1 LRGRALLATL
11 VAIACLSPR
20 NAIPL
25 RSIDVAELTEQADLI
40 VVGQVTSVV
49 RQGETTIDL
58 SGNTIT
64 ATRFRSGLKVDQVL
78 KGESGLRNISFDFLL
93 PDEPIGFQIATPGQY
108 GVFFLKAL
116 RGLWEFVD
124 PVYPSL
130 PALPNF
136 QLSRGGLL
144 DQITA
149 MLGEVIN
156 SPQVSDSDRTRALDA
171 LAELRTDLARDVV
184 RQVASAASGELR
196 LRAAAKLVARND
208 IVGLEP
214 IATALLHPEGLS
226 RNMLLDLADSLEGLK
241 NPEAVPTLTK
251 LVKANNP
258 DINRPAAA
266 ALRQSGSSAA
276 LKALSY
282 LLRSS
287 DRLTRYY
294 AVVGMGEITHQDKWT
309 PAFDEFQ
316 QHEQHYLSHWRNWTN
331 SP

>member
-1 LRGRALLATL
+1 LRGRTLLATL
-11 VAIACLSPR
+11 TAVACLSAA
-20 NAIPL
+20 NSIPL
-25 RSIDVAELTEQADLI
+25 RSIDVAELTARADLI
-40 VVGQVTSVV
+40 VVGRVTTVV

-64 ATRFRSGLKVDQVL
+64 ATRFHSGLRADQVL
-78 KGESGLRNISFDFLL
+78 KGESGLRDISFDFLL
-93 PDEPIGFQIATPGQY
+93 PDQPIGFQIATPGQY
-108 GVFFLKAL
+108 GVFFLKAV

-124 PVYPSL
+124 PAYPSL
-130 PALPNF
+130 PALPKF
-136 QLSRGGLL
+136 QPPQGVPL
-144 DQITA
+144 DQITV
-149 MLGEVIN
+149 MLGQVIN
-156 SPQVSDSDRTRALDA
+156 SPQVSDSDHTRALNA
-171 LAELRTDLARDVV
+171 LDGLRTDLARDVL
-184 RQVASAASGELR
+184 RRVASTASGDLR

-208 IVGLEP
+208 IAGLEP
-214 IATALLHPEGLS
+214 VATALLHPEGLS
-226 RNMLLDLADSLEGLK
+226 RTLLWDLAGSLEGLK
-241 NPEAVPTLTK
+241 NQDAVPTLTK

-316 QHEQHYLSHWRNWTN
+316 QHEQHYLSHWQNWTN